1 MKKLLLREAAKHK
14 LQNRRRKRWQK
25 TVSIL
30 ACLVVFCTVYALILP
45 ALTAEADTY
54 CGKEEH
60 THTEDCYEE
69 KLICGKEEG
78 EGAHHHTDDCYREV
92 DALVCQTPESDG
104 HQHTDACYTEEQV
117 VTCTNTEEGHV
128 HSEFE
133 GCYTTEKKL
142 TCGMEEGEGAHYHTA
157 ECNEKQKE
165 LICGQ
170 QENDGHR
177 HTAECYKKELICGKE
192 EHTHTLAC
200 YSNPDADVENGDIW
214 QNTVSSVTLTGNW
227 GADLV
232 AIAQTQTGY
241 TESTANY
248 AVAEDGQTIHGYT
261 RYGAWANDPY
271 RDNWSAQFADFCL
284 SYAGVPTSAVPQNS
298 DCSAWNY
305 TIPDGYTPKTGDLL
319 LLDTDLDGSADHA
332 GIVTSA
338 DDSTLTAIVGDADK
352 AVRNNTYNI
361 GSENIKGYVSIPEN
375 LALADDNH
383 GEETTETTPAPE
395 VTEEPQ
401 ETPAPEITPEAEP
414 TQEPENKADDAANN
428 KADENKTQDED
439 VKEDDTKKDD
449 TANNIEVTPT
459 PEVTETLE
467 ATPIPTE
474 TPDQDSD
481 IIKEEKIN
489 WCIVEQDIA
498 VQNTDE
504 KLSAE
509 PIMFDDI
516 EEDELTVQSNESF
529 VLAANADSSTSVKLD
544 DYITNINL
552 KKLSNGNWSDLSGT
566 DTLKDGDKVLV
577 DISYSVN
584 GGLPDGKYELIYQL
598 PANIALSESLSGPVT
613 QKGVEVG
620 SYTIE
625 KSGEVVITLDQS
637 KFNPNESF
645 TGKFQFEGTA
655 NRLGNQNEEK
665 IVFPGS
671 DKEIIIEKDKSQ
683 YDLTTKKEAKLSAD
697 YKSIDY
703 TITVSSEAGT
713 GSDSIQKIEDSFN
726 RYNNTAV
733 GSYRENSFKIVKID
747 ANGQKTDVN
756 KSPVFT
762 DENTKFTYSD
772 LEPLGSGEKYI
783 VSYTADVTENSQKG
797 GGSISNSA
805 GSQTTGN
812 KSSWDSKTVTI
823 PGVMIEKTGYYDQ
836 NTNKITWTV
845 TLNKDAVAD
854 MAGYS
859 FKDILPEGVML
870 SNGISDISVTPVC
883 DISPKY
889 DSETRTITAIFPPDA
904 GKQKY
909 TITYTTTAPTVG
921 AGQTQAVSNIAE
933 IGKDGKTY
941 TASGTV
947 SVSPRQSGITK
958 KWSADISD
966 GTGTKYQWYSELSL
980 PEDVGNE
987 ITYSDTILP
996 TTDKQGK
1003 EVTATNTHYGI
1014 ASELKTEL
1022 EKELLLKTKAGAEYR
1037 WADIQSKYNVTFAF
1051 YTEKDG
1057 NEIPSNDSTQK
1068 VKYFTVKISS
1078 KNSADK
1084 VDATSVSM
1092 KYYTHIDYS
1101 QMSEGEEWTFRNKGE
1116 YDGKESEGSHSYK
1129 KPSKLVKQVGVK
1141 DSYGN
1146 ITYGETSFAVNYDD
1160 MDGYLYYRL
1169 FVRSA
1174 NDENGDIVINDELSD
1189 KSMSYDVDSV
1199 DTKFYFDAWNSRYT
1213 CWDGNHIYDL
1223 SGEEKPI
1230 VSISSDSEG
1239 KQKLK
1244 IEIKSGYK
1252 CNANQ
1257 NHDGFLITYRVKIS
1271 DDSAWNTPGT
1281 VKKVYGNS
1289 VSWGDVTTSTN
1300 TLVEKDEAEEVEKKG
1315 TQRTSTNKDG
1325 KTVYSDI
1332 VDYSVIINPTAK
1344 DLIPGKDE
1352 VELVDKLTFEKDGIK
1367 AYLEL
1372 DSLKL
1377 YTYDHSAEG
1386 HLGNMLDRSKYKVKY
1401 DDSNPKAP
1409 VLTVTV
1415 PDELA
1420 CILVYTYTFDRGTI
1434 ADNTIKVINS
1444 ANLEGGYSVST
1455 STEVQKNSASASV
1468 DQGNVTIYKVDED
1481 NYSIRLSG
1489 AKFTLEAYDDTSQN
1503 WENADIT
1510 INTGCQASKSTEN
1523 GMTVYTT
1530 GADGYLKFD
1539 TDTGMSGI
1547 LDDTLLQTNTV
1558 YRLTETEAP
1567 IGYQISNKPY
1577 YFVFL
1582 RDKKENDFT
1591 SAAPLNGI
1599 NENVYYYDDGKA
1611 VNMTVSNKFAGVSV
1625 RKVWQN
1631 QDGTIVNKTDGTTI
1645 KVQLY
1650 RSKMVNSSNAHKVT
1664 IKYFSS
1670 HDNNL
1675 KYTDTIYVKR
1685 DTGIKIL
1692 WPQEWNSSEL
1702 GLWKIPEG
1710 CAIDIKDNADRGYPV
1725 ITIPGDKVTDEL
1737 NIECSYYVGASS
1749 GIPVVTYQKDKIW
1762 SSREKVGAEVSL
1774 SSTNNWSYTWNNVEA
1789 NSDDGEKWDYTVKE
1803 VSGSDGYDVSYTNND
1818 GVEVGKSE
1826 IVITNK
1832 EREKSYILPETGGI
1846 GTNRFTAMGLVL
1858 MAGSLM
1864 CGYVM
1869 RRKRREGRRN

>member
-1 MKKLLLREAAKHK
+1 MKNTLLHQAAKFK
-14 LQNRRRKRWQK
+14 LQNRKHKRWQK
-25 TVSIL
+25 AVSIL
-30 ACLVVFCTVYALILP
+30 ACIVVFCTVYALILP
-45 ALTAEADTY
+45 ALTAEGTPH
-54 CGKEEH
+54 CGIEEH
-60 THTEDCYEE
+60 THTDECYENR
-69 KLICGKEEG
+69 LICGKEEG
-78 EGAHHHTDDCYREV
+78 EGAHTHTDE
-92 DALVCQTPESDG
+92 
-104 HQHTDACYTEEQV
+104 CYTQEQ
-117 VTCTNTEEGHV
+117 T
-128 HSEFE
+128 
-133 GCYTTEKKL
+133 L
-142 TCGMEEGEGAHYHTA
+142 ICGLEEGEGAHTHTE
-157 ECNEKQKE
+157 ECYDEEGN
-165 LICGQ
+165 LICGLEENEGHQ
-170 QENDGHR
+170 HTEECYQTENILTCDQEESEGHQ
-177 HTAECYKKELICGKE
+177 HTAECYEQVLACGKE
-192 EHTHTLAC
+192 EHTHSLAC
-200 YSNPDADVENGDIW
+200 YSDPNADVEDADTW
-214 QNTVSSVTLTGNW
+214 QNSVSSVSLTGNW
-227 GADLV
+227 GSDLA
-232 AIAQTQTGY
+232 AIAQTQIGY
-241 TESTANY
+241 RESTSNY
-248 AVAEDGQTIHGYT
+248 NVAEDGATMNGYT
-261 RYGAWANDPY
+261 RYGAWAGDPY
-271 RDNWSAQFADFCL
+271 RDNWSAQFTDFCL
-284 SYAGVPTSAVPQNS
+284 SYAGIPSSAMVQPS
-298 DCSAWNY
+298 DCWEWAPVSKE
-305 TIPDGYTPKTGDLL
+305 GYTPNTGDLII
-319 LLDTDLDGSADHA
+319 LDGNQDGTPDHA
-332 GIVTSA
+332 GIVLNANDTQVTTVIG
-338 DDSTLTAIVGDADK
+338 DSDK
-352 AVRNNTYNI
+352 EVKQNTYNLDNAI
-361 GSENIKGYVSIPEN
+361 IVGYVTMPRNPNFDYGDAEPAVDDADAPEP
-375 LALADDNH
+375 DNNI
-383 GEETTETTPAPE
+383 EETPTAEKTPE
-395 VTEEPQ
+395 VTE
-401 ETPAPEITPEAEP
+401 EP
-414 TQEPENKADDAANN
+414 TQEPENKADDAADN

-439 VKEDDTKKDD
+439 VKEDDGKKDD

-459 PEVTETLE
+459 PE
-467 ATPIPTE
+467 ATPTPTE
-474 TPDQDSD
+474 IPDQNSD

-504 KLSAE
+504 KSSAE
-509 PIMFDDI
+509 PIMLDDI
-516 EEDELTVQSNESF
+516 EEDELTVQSNEAF
-529 VLAANADSSTSVKLD
+529 VLAANANSSTSEKLD
-544 DYITNINL
+544 NYITSINL

-584 GGLPDGKYELIYQL
+584 GGLPDGKYELTYQL

-625 KSGEVVITLDQS
+625 KDGNIVITLDQN

-655 NRLGNQNEEK
+655 NRLGNQDEEK

-713 GSDSIQKIEDSFN
+713 GRDLIKKIEDSFN
-726 RYNNTAV
+726 RYSNTAV
-733 GSYRENSFKIVKID
+733 GSYRKDSFKIVKID
-747 ANGQKTDVN
+747 ANGKETEVN
-756 KSPVFT
+756 KPPVFT
-762 DENTKFTYSD
+762 DEDTKFTYSD

-783 VSYTADVTENSQKG
+783 VSYTADVTENPQKG

-805 GSQTTGN
+805 GAQTTGN

-859 FKDILPEGVML
+859 FKDILPEGVTL

-883 DISPKY
+883 NINPQY
-889 DSETRTITAIFPPDA
+889 DSATRTIRATFPSDA

-921 AGQTQAVSNIAE
+921 AGQTQAVSNTAE

-947 SVSPRQSGITK
+947 YVSPRQSGITK

-966 GTGTKYQWYSELSL
+966 KTGTKYQWYSNLSL
-980 PEDVGNE
+980 PEDAGSE

-996 TTDKQGK
+996 TKDKQGN
-1003 EVTATNTHYGI
+1003 EVSATNTHYGI

-1051 YTEKDG
+1051 YTEKG
-1057 NEIPSNDSTQK
+1057 GTTPIPSDDSIQK

-1078 KNSADK
+1078 KNSEDK

-1116 YDGKESEGSHSYK
+1116 YAEKESESSHSYR

-1169 FVRSA
+1169 FVRPA
-1174 NDENGDIVINDELSD
+1174 NGENDDIVIKDELSD

-1199 DTKFYFDAWNSRYT
+1199 DTKFYFDAWNLKDT
-1213 CWDGNHIYDL
+1213 CWDPNHNYNL
-1223 SGEEKPI
+1223 SGNEKPT

-1239 KQKLK
+1239 KQKLEIK
-1244 IEIKSGYK
+1244 IKSGYK

-1257 NHDGFLITYRVKIS
+1257 NHDGFLITYKVKIS

-1289 VSWGDVTTSTN
+1289 VSWGNVTTSTN

-1332 VDYSVIINPTAK
+1332 VDYSVIVNPTAK

-1386 HLGNMLDRSKYKVKY
+1386 HLGNLLDRSKYKVKY

-1420 CILVYTYTFDRGTI
+1420 CVLVYTYTFDRGTI
-1434 ADNTIKVINS
+1434 ADNTIKVTNS

-1481 NYSIRLSG
+1481 DYSVRLSG
-1489 AKFTLEAYDDTSQN
+1489 AKFTLEAYNVTSQN
-1503 WENADIT
+1503 WENAGITNTGIT
-1510 INTGCQASKSTEN
+1510 INTGCQASKSTEK

-1539 TDTGMSGI
+1539 TDTGVSGTP
-1547 LDDTLLQTNTV
+1547 DYTLLQTDTV

-1567 IGYQISNKPY
+1567 IGYQRSSEPY

-1582 RDKKENDFT
+1582 RAKKENDFT
-1591 SAAPLNGI
+1591 SAAPLKGI
-1599 NENVYYYDDGKA
+1599 NKNVYYYDDGKA
-1611 VNMTVSNKFAGVSV
+1611 VNMTVSNKFTGVSV
-1625 RKVWQN
+1625 RKIWQN

-1650 RSKMVNSSNAHKVT
+1650 RSRMINSSNARRVT
-1664 IKYFSS
+1664 IKYYSS
-1670 HDNNL
+1670 QNSVV
-1675 KYTDTIYVKR
+1675 KYTDIIDVKK
-1685 DTGIKIL
+1685 DTDIKIL
-1692 WPQEWNSSEL
+1692 WPQEWDTSQLSS
-1702 GLWKIPEG
+1702 WKIPKG
-1710 CAIDIKDNADRGYPV
+1710 CAIAIKDNASRGYPV

-1737 NIECSYYVGASS
+1737 NIVCSYYEGASA

-1762 SSREKVGAEVSL
+1762 SSREKVGDEVSL

-1789 NSDDGEKWDYTVKE
+1789 NSDDGEKWYYTVQE

-1846 GTNRFTAMGLVL
+1846 GTNRFTAVGLAL

-1869 RRKRREGRRN
+1869 RRKRRERREI